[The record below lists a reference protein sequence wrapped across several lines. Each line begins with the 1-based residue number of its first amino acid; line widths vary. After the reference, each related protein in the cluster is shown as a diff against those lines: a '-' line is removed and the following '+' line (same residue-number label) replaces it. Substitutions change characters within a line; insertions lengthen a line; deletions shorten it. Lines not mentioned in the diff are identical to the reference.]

1 MSVIY
6 STKGRAQEFSFK
18 AINHY
23 VGCGHKCRYCYVAGM
38 PQWQDKDFYSTPPIV
53 RKDVIERLEREAG
66 QFAGTDERVL
76 LCFMCDP
83 YQPLD
88 DTEQVTRKVIEILRQ
103 FDIPF
108 QVLTKGGTRA
118 ARDFELY
125 GPNDA
130 FATTLTFLD
139 ENQSR
144 EYEPNAAIPRSRI
157 LAIQMAKQRGIQTW
171 VSLEPVIDAE
181 QSLEIIR
188 QTHKFV
194 DLYKIGI
201 LNHRRSEINWRKFGK
216 KAIDLCRELKTDYYV
231 KRDLA
236 KYLDGF
242 TFCNVDTRKIKRP
255 EGQRKPAISK
265 TLF

>member
-1 MSVIY
+1 MSAIY
-6 STKGRAQEFSFK
+6 RTKGRAQEYSFL

-23 VGCGHKCRYCYVAGM
+23 VGCEHRCKYCYVAGM
-38 PQWQDKDFYSTPPIV
+38 GQWREEDFFNTPATV
-53 RKDVIERLEREAG
+53 RKDVIEQLKREAG
-66 QFAGTDERVL
+66 RFAGTDERVL

-88 DTEQVTRKVIEILRQ
+88 DTEQITRKVIEILRQ
-103 FDIPF
+103 YDIPF

-139 ENQSR
+139 ETKSR
-144 EYEPNAAIPRSRI
+144 EYEPNAALPRSRL
-157 LAIQMAKQRGIQTW
+157 LAIQMAKQKGIQTW
-171 VSLEPVIDAE
+171 MSLEPVLDVE

-194 DLYKIGI
+194 DLYKIGT
-201 LNHRRSEINWRKFGK
+201 LNHQAIGINWRKFGK
-216 KAIDLCRELKTDYYV
+216 KAIELCRELKASYYI

-242 TFCNVDTRKIKRP
+242 TFCNIDTRKIKRISH
-255 EGQRKPAISK
+255 EGTK
-265 TLF
+265 TQGFLF